1 MKTTARLLGAA
12 ILVAMMIPV
21 ATAAD
26 LFTSQADDGKLAGWT
41 WFSEDDTKVG
51 DVWTLGEDGTLVCK
65 GTPLGYIATEKEY
78 GDFTL
83 TLKWRRPEGKEP
95 GKGGVLIRT
104 VGPDKIWPKSLEVQ
118 INAGGAGFLI
128 GLDGYEMKP
137 ACNRIKTQV
146 IDHEK
151 FGKVTILS
159 IDGIKEKPV
168 GQWNDY
174 RIVARGGDVTVFL
187 NGKPVN
193 KAVDCKPLAGR
204 IVLTSEGDEIHFKD
218 VKIEEVKK

>member
-1 MKTTARLLGAA
+1 MTTTARLLGVTIFLA
-12 ILVAMMIPV
+12 LTIP

-26 LFTSQADDGKLAGWT
+26 LLTEQSADGSLKGWT
-41 WFSEDDTKVG
+41 WYTDGDAKVG
-51 DVWTLGEDGTLVCK
+51 DVWNLKDDGTLICK
-65 GTPLGYIATEKEY
+65 GTPIGYIATEKEY
-78 GDFTL
+78 DDFTL

-104 VGPDKIWPKSLEVQ
+104 AEEDKIWPKSFEIQ

-128 GLDGYEMKP
+128 GLDGYQLKP

-146 IDHEK
+146 IEHEK
-151 FGKVTILS
+151 FGTITILS
-159 IDGIKEKPV
+159 IDGINEKPV
-168 GQWNDY
+168 GQWNEY
-174 RIVARGGDVTVFL
+174 RIVARGGDVLVFL

-193 KAVDCKPLAGR
+193 KAIECNPKSGR

-218 VKIEEVKK
+218 VKIEEIEK